1 MRLYEFETPQTEL
14 LSFWDLAA
22 TLKLTKEAQAFHDA
36 VLPWLNYNK
45 ASSLDKLIT
54 KPKYREVS
62 KLQLYFDILHYQS
75 GWGKKVGSKEEFEH
89 FKKSPITLWR
99 GGGGQYDSG
108 FTGNGWFSYTY
119 KEERVKTFSHYNG
132 TRASRQFGLDKRSQF
147 WEVQLT
153 IPVDQ
158 ILLYLHAGTD
168 SEVIVSAADSAQA
181 KVIQQT

>member
-62 KLQLYFDILHYQS
+62 KLQLSCTISRDGARKLVPGKSLNTSRSHQS
-75 GWGKKVGSKEEFEH
+75 
-89 FKKSPITLWR
+89 R
-99 GGGGQYDSG
+99 CGGAVVV
-108 FTGNGWFSYTY
+108 NM
-119 KEERVKTFSHYNG
+119 
-132 TRASRQFGLDKRSQF
+132 TRAS
-147 WEVQLT
+147 
-153 IPVDQ
+153 PVMV
-158 ILLYLHAGTD
+158 G
-168 SEVIVSAADSAQA
+168 SATHTRKS
-181 KVIQQT
+181 V